1 MTATLTAPSPFAWGR
16 SLWHNET
23 TVRIH
28 RPTRHVG
35 VSTEPDHAGG
45 PEGSLE
51 TTQELLHLVKRGDEQ
66 ALNRL
71 VAVYTPLLRRWGRG
85 RLPRGARDLSDTEDL
100 VQVTMTRVL
109 RRIDDFDPRHP
120 GAFLAYLRRA
130 FLNTMRN
137 EIRRASRAPQ
147 GDPVADELH
156 DHRPS
161 VLEEAIGR
169 DALDRY
175 EEALDGLTDE
185 QRAAVILRVEFGLRH
200 AEIAEHLGS
209 PSANAA
215 RMLVSRG
222 ILRLTELLADAGV
235 VERPEEEGR

>member
-1 MTATLTAPSPFAWGR
+1 MTATLTASSPFAWGR

-23 TVRIH
+23 YVPIH
-28 RPTRHVG
+28 RPTRDAG
-35 VSTEPDHAGG
+35 VTTEPDRHPDPGS
-45 PEGSLE
+45 SLE
-51 TTQELLHLVKRGDEQ
+51 TTQELLHLVKGGDER

-71 VAVYTPLLRRWGRG
+71 VAVYTPLLRRWGQG
-85 RLPRGARDLSDTEDL
+85 RLPRGARDLSDTDDL
-100 VQVTMTRVL
+100 VQVTMSRVL

-147 GDPVADELH
+147 GEPMADELH
-156 DHRPS
+156 DQRPS

-222 ILRLTELLADAGV
+222 LLRLTELLAEKGV
-235 VERPEEEGR
+235 VDPPPEDGR

>member
-1 MTATLTAPSPFAWGR
+1 VTPDPHDAG
-16 SLWHNET
+16 ET
-23 TVRIH
+23 
-28 RPTRHVG
+28 P
-35 VSTEPDHAGG
+35 P
-45 PEGSLE
+45 PLE
-51 TTQELLHLVKRGDEQ
+51 TTQELLVRVKDGDER
-66 ALNRL
+66 ALDRL
-71 VAVYTPLLRRWGRG
+71 VTVYTPLLRRWGRG

-100 VQVTMTRVL
+100 VQVTLTRVL

-120 GAFLAYLRRA
+120 GAFLAYLRRT

-137 EIRRASRAPQ
+137 EIRRANRSPR
-147 GDPVADELH
+147 GEPVSDELI
-156 DHRPS
+156 DRGPS

-169 DALDRY
+169 RALEGYERALDAL
-175 EEALDGLTDE
+175 TDD

-222 ILRLTELLADAGV
+222 LVRLTELLAEDGV
-235 VERPEEEGR
+235 LDPPEEGA